1 MSRPAARLP
10 RGFYA
15 RPALDVAPDLLGM
28 VLVRRSP
35 SGARVAARI
44 VETEA
49 YRPDDEA
56 SHSFRGP
63 TARNATMFGPPGH
76 LYVYF
81 TYGMHHC
88 ANVVTGAGEGSAVL
102 LRAAEPLEGLATM
115 RRRRGVRSD
124 LELCRGPAKL
134 TQAFGITRKQD
145 GADLI
150 GDTIRIERGVSVPR
164 RSIARGP
171 RVGISSDRER
181 PWRFWIEDDA
191 YVSRVRRG

>member
-1 MSRPAARLP
+1 MSRPGARLP
-10 RGFYA
+10 RNFYA
-15 RPALDVAPDLLGM
+15 RPALQVAPDLLGM

-44 VETEA
+44 VETEV

-88 ANVVTGAGEGSAVL
+88 ANVVTGTGEGSAVL
-102 LRAAEPLEGLATM
+102 LRSAEPLEGHSVM
-115 RRRRGVRSD
+115 RRRRGGRSE

-134 TQAFGITRKQD
+134 TQAFGLTRKQD
-145 GADLI
+145 GVDLT
-150 GDTIRIERGVSVPR
+150 GDTIRIERGASVPR
-164 RSIARGP
+164 RAIARGP
-171 RVGISSDRER
+171 RVGISSGRER
-181 PWRFWIEDDA
+181 PWRFWIEGDL
-191 YVSRVRRG
+191 YVSRLRRG